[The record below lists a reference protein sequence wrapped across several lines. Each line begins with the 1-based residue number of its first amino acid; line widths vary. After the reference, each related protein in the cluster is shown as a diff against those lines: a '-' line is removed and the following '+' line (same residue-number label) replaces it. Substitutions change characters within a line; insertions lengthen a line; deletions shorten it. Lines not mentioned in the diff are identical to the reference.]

1 MRIRERAEE
10 YGTHTLINKE
20 LIALLTGAELD
31 INNINDLRD
40 EKNLLNITDLQRLK
54 NKGYF

>member
-1 MRIRERAEE
+1 MQPKAVTSPLQIKIGGFKMRIRERAEE

-31 INNINDLRD
+31 INNIN
-40 EKNLLNITDLQRLK
+40 
-54 NKGYF
+54 YYH